1 MTEPVKSYFETLL
14 ENLVINCTFVS
25 EEPVSN
31 ESVTDIIKEFQ
42 NHPSMI
48 KIKENHQGHFSF
60 SAVELEDVNREMG
73 SLDASK
79 VIQQN
84 DNPVKLMKAN
94 HDIFSDF
101 VMHCFNKG
109 ISTAGFHDI
118 LKST

>member
-60 SAVELEDVNREMG
+60 SAVELEDVNREVDL
-73 SLDASK
+73 LDASK
-79 VIQQN
+79 AIQ
-84 DNPVKLMKAN
+84 KRLRK
-94 HDIFSDF
+94 FLR
-101 VMHCFNKG
+101 KG
-109 ISTAGFHDI
+109 LELIKKITNLSAFY
-118 LKST
+118 L

>member
-60 SAVELEDVNREMG
+60 SAVELEDVNREVD

-79 VIQQN
+79 AIQK
-84 DNPVKLMKAN
+84 KLRN
-94 HDIFSDF
+94 FLR
-101 VMHCFNKG
+101 KG
-109 ISTAGFHDI
+109 LELIKKITNLSAFY
-118 LKST
+118 L

>member
-60 SAVELEDVNREMG
+60 SAVELEDVNREVD

-79 VIQQN
+79 AIQKRLRN
-84 DNPVKLMKAN
+84 FLR
-94 HDIFSDF
+94 
-101 VMHCFNKG
+101 KG
-109 ISTAGFHDI
+109 LELIKKIKNLSAFY
-118 LKST
+118 L

>member
-60 SAVELEDVNREMG
+60 SAVELEDVNREVD

-79 VIQQN
+79 AIQKRLRN
-84 DNPVKLMKAN
+84 FLR
-94 HDIFSDF
+94 
-101 VMHCFNKG
+101 KG
-109 ISTAGFHDI
+109 LELIKKITNLSAFY
-118 LKST
+118 L

>member
-60 SAVELEDVNREMG
+60 SAVELEDVNKEVD

-79 VIQQN
+79 AIQKRLRN
-84 DNPVKLMKAN
+84 FLR
-94 HDIFSDF
+94 
-101 VMHCFNKG
+101 KG
-109 ISTAGFHDI
+109 LELIKKITNLSAFY
-118 LKST
+118 L

>member
-48 KIKENHQGHFSF
+48 KVKENHQGHFSF
-60 SAVELEDVNREMG
+60 SAVELEDVNREVD

-79 VIQQN
+79 AIQKRLRN
-84 DNPVKLMKAN
+84 FLR
-94 HDIFSDF
+94 
-101 VMHCFNKG
+101 KG
-109 ISTAGFHDI
+109 LELIKKITNLSAFY
-118 LKST
+118 L

>member
-60 SAVELEDVNREMG
+60 SAVELEDVNREVE

-79 VIQQN
+79 AIQKRLRN
-84 DNPVKLMKAN
+84 FLR
-94 HDIFSDF
+94 
-101 VMHCFNKG
+101 KG
-109 ISTAGFHDI
+109 LELIKKITNLSAFY
-118 LKST
+118 L

>member
-1 MTEPVKSYFETLL
+1 
-14 ENLVINCTFVS
+14 
-25 EEPVSN
+25 
-31 ESVTDIIKEFQ
+31 
-42 NHPSMI
+42 
-48 KIKENHQGHFSF
+48 
-60 SAVELEDVNREMG
+60 MG

-101 VMHCFNKG
+101 VLHCFNKG

>member
-60 SAVELEDVNREMG
+60 SAVELEDVNREVD
-73 SLDASK
+73 SLEASK
-79 VIQQN
+79 AIQKRLRN
-84 DNPVKLMKAN
+84 FLR
-94 HDIFSDF
+94 
-101 VMHCFNKG
+101 KG
-109 ISTAGFHDI
+109 LELIKKITNLSAFY
-118 LKST
+118 L

>member
-14 ENLVINCTFVS
+14 ENLVINCTFIS

-60 SAVELEDVNREMG
+60 SAVELEDVNREVD

-79 VIQQN
+79 AIQKRLRN
-84 DNPVKLMKAN
+84 FLR
-94 HDIFSDF
+94 
-101 VMHCFNKG
+101 KG
-109 ISTAGFHDI
+109 LELIKKITNLSAFY
-118 LKST
+118 L

>member
-14 ENLVINCTFVS
+14 ENLVINCTFIS

-48 KIKENHQGHFSF
+48 KVKENHQGHFSF
-60 SAVELEDVNREMG
+60 SAVELEDVNREVD

-79 VIQQN
+79 AIQKRLRN
-84 DNPVKLMKAN
+84 FLR
-94 HDIFSDF
+94 
-101 VMHCFNKG
+101 KG
-109 ISTAGFHDI
+109 LELIKKITNLSAFY
-118 LKST
+118 L